1 MKKQETK
8 ETHKKGYGYCMKKK
22 IVATIMTLTMAAGL
36 LTGCGS
42 TQQTTQSEAQTGTT
56 NAEAT
61 TGSAAGTEGGS
72 IRVTMSLG
80 EEEWTVMRNK
90 IIPDFEE
97 QYGITVD
104 AVQMEAADVV
114 KQITAMNQAGK
125 MDIDVIA
132 QDVNNLTPLVYG
144 GLVEDLSEY
153 VDQIPEECIGSLAEA
168 GVYDGKTY
176 FMPYR
181 PNAEIDYYNTD
192 MFEKYNLTPPTDW
205 DSLYETAKTLKD
217 QEGIGRLC
225 LKIKMEGEAIDLVE
239 FIRSAGGDPLVL
251 NDEGSV
257 KAFTFLQKLWPELSE
272 DTLTAGFSSTNTYL
286 ATDEVYFAPNWP
298 YGANV
303 IVKDGGKTNIAAY
316 EGFSGPEKYVKTLGG
331 EMLGIPTGSQNKEQA
346 MLFINYLE
354 SKDVQTTLMKEN
366 GWISFRS
373 DVYEECD
380 EWQKP
385 FVEATTK
392 ALAAAE
398 PLPHVSYWSDAQQ
411 TINDA
416 AKEICVDG
424 KDVKEVLDKYAA
436 QIEAAK
442 NNAQ

>member
-1 MKKQETK
+1 
-8 ETHKKGYGYCMKKK
+8 MKKK
-22 IVATIMTLTMAAGL
+22 IVATIMTVAMAAGL

-42 TQQTTQSEAQTGTT
+42 AQSNPKETQAGTTANTESTQTGSTT
-56 NAEAT
+56 D
-61 TGSAAGTEGGS
+61 GGS
-72 IRVTMSLG
+72 IRVTMALS
-80 EEEWTVMRNK
+80 EEEWAVMRNK
-90 IIPDFEE
+90 VIPDFEE

-132 QDVNNLTPLVYG
+132 QDVNNLTPLVYN

-153 VDQIPEECIGSLAEA
+153 TDQIPEESIGSLAEA
-168 GVYDGKTY
+168 GVFDGKTY

-181 PNAEIDYYNTD
+181 PNAEINYYNTD

-205 DSLYETAKTLKD
+205 DSLYDTAKALKE
-217 QEGIGRLC
+217 QEGLGRLC

-257 KAFTFLQKLWPELSE
+257 QAFTFLQKLWPELSE

-286 ATDEVYFAPNWP
+286 ATDEVYYAPNWP
-298 YGANV
+298 YAANV
-303 IVKDGGKTNIAAY
+303 VVKDGGKTNIAAY
-316 EGFSGPEKYVKTLGG
+316 EGFSGPVKYVKTLGG
-331 EMLGIPTGSQNKEQA
+331 EMLGIPTGSRNKEQA

-354 SKDVQTTLMKEN
+354 SKEVQTTLMKEN

-392 ALAAAE
+392 ALAVAE

-411 TINDA
+411 AINDA
-416 AKEICVDG
+416 AKEICIDG

>member
-1 MKKQETK
+1 
-8 ETHKKGYGYCMKKK
+8 MKKK

-42 TQQTTQSEAQTGTT
+42 TDNAQSSEAQTGTA
-56 NAEAT
+56 NAETAT
-61 TGSAAGTEGGS
+61 SSTASTEGGS

-90 IIPDFEE
+90 IIPDFEA

-114 KQITAMNQAGK
+114 KQLTAMNQAGK

-132 QDVNNLTPLVYG
+132 QDVNNLTPLVYS

-205 DSLYETAKTLKD
+205 DSLYETAKTLKE

-411 TINDA
+411 AINDA

-436 QIEAAK
+436 QIESAR

>member
-1 MKKQETK
+1 MVFF
-8 ETHKKGYGYCMKKK
+8 MKKK

-36 LTGCGS
+36 LAGCGNADNNTAGS
-42 TQQTTQSEAQTGTT
+42 SEAQSSAAAGT
-56 NAEAT
+56 EAS
-61 TGSAAGTEGGS
+61 GSAATTEGGS

-80 EEEWTVMRNK
+80 EEEWTIMRNK

-97 QYGITVD
+97 QYDITVD
-104 AVQMEAADVV
+104 AVQMEAGDVV
-114 KQITAMNQAGK
+114 KQLTAMNQAGK

-132 QDVNNLTPLVYG
+132 QDVNNLTQLVYG

-181 PNAEIDYYNTD
+181 PNAEINYYNTD

-205 DSLYETAKTLKD
+205 DSLYDTAKTLKD

-251 NDEGSV
+251 NDEGSIT
-257 KAFTFLQKLWPELSE
+257 AFTFLQKLWPELSE

-316 EGFSGPEKYVKTLGG
+316 EGFSGPVKYVKTLGG

-346 MLFINYLE
+346 MQFINYLE
-354 SKDVQTTLMKEN
+354 SKEVQTTLMKEN

-373 DVYEECD
+373 DVYEDCD

-411 TINDA
+411 AINDA

-436 QIEAAK
+436 QIETAK